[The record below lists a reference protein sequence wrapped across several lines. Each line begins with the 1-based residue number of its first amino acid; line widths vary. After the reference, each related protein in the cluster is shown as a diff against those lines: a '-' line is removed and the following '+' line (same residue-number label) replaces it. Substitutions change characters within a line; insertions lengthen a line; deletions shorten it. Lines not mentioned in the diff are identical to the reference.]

1 MYPMYVPGA
10 IRGWKLVSDPV
21 ELELQSAVNH
31 HVYCWELNLGPIQ
44 EQPVLLVIASTSL

>member
-1 MYPMYVPGA
+1 MYVPGA

-21 ELELQSAVNH
+21 ELELQWKYQ
-31 HVYCWELNLGPIQ
+31 HVYCWELSLGPIQ